1 MANGQLIIGISVII
15 AAFAYMKRKSA
26 VVSYDDASESKDTI
40 NSRRAA
46 ALGKAHETGNYA
58 EFMNKYNRR
67 YQVNVAHGI

>member
-1 MANGQLIIGISVII
+1 MANEKLIIGITLMI
-15 AAFAYMKRKSA
+15 AAMAYMKRKNA
-26 VVSYDDASESKDTI
+26 VVAYNDMSESKDTI

-58 EFMNKYNRR
+58 EFMNKYNRH